1 MAPMENGS
9 FMVAF
14 GEWEVIAACVFL
26 MLLFP
31 LIFFIASG
39 RRWPRPATPVRKRP
53 LRAAAAAK
61 TAAKA
66 KSLEKKTVS
75 DEGRDS
81 RE

>member
-14 GEWEVIAACVFL
+14 GEWEVIAACAFL
-26 MLLFP
+26 MLLLP

-39 RRWPRPATPVRKRP
+39 RRWPRPATPVRKSPR
-53 LRAAAAAK
+53 RAVAAAAK
-61 TAAKA
+61 SPAKETA
-66 KSLEKKTVS
+66 S
-75 DEGRDS
+75 DEGRDA